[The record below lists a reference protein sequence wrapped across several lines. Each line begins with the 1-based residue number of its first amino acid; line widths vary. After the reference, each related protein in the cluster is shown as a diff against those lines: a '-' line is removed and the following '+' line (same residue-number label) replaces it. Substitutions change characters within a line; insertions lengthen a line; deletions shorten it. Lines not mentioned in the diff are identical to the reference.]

1 MISLLFSFN
10 LLNAL
15 NNVKRCMIIDNIIDE
30 IIEIINPSTLY
41 KGISKKNNKILMML
55 QIIDSTSR
63 SFS

>member
-10 LLNAL
+10 LSNAL

-30 IIEIINPSTLY
+30 IIEIINPSILY
-41 KGISKKNNKILMML
+41 KGISKKNNKILKML